1 MPRIA
6 PSAQE
11 AVRIRIVRRIR
22 HHIDDARRERGLCF
36 EETVKTLGMKQG
48 TLYNRFKS
56 PGSFTLLELQGIANA
71 MNISLASLVDGK
83 EAPYE

>member
-1 MPRIA
+1 MPRHS

-11 AVRIRIVRRIR
+11 SERIRIARRIR
-22 HHIDDARRERGLCF
+22 HHVNDALQERGLCI
-36 EETVKTLGMKQG
+36 EEAAKSLGMKQG
-48 TLYNRFKS
+48 TLYNRFKN